1 MYFYSN
7 IGVIIMEFGERK
19 PSVSYR
25 NRKSVYA
32 VILDKQTSKVAVM
45 LHNKKGFLPGG
56 GLKLSETLIECLKRE
71 CLEETGFTLNI
82 EKYIGSA
89 KQYFQ
94 SRQNEYIMNEGS
106 YYAGTF
112 GEFIIQPVD
121 DDHELVWMDIEEA
134 EKILFHRSHIWAVQE
149 AFKLLDISLKD

>member
-1 MYFYSN
+1 MD
-7 IGVIIMEFGERK
+7 FGERK

-25 NRKSVYA
+25 IRKAVYA

-56 GLKLSETLIECLKRE
+56 GLKKPETLIECLKRE
-71 CLEETGFTLNI
+71 CKEETGYTLHI

-94 SRQNEYIMNEGS
+94 SRQDEYIMNEGS

-121 DDHELVWMDIEEA
+121 DDHELVWMDIAEA
-134 EKILFHRSHIWAVQE
+134 EKTLFHRSHIWAVQE
-149 AFKLLDISLKD
+149 ALQLLDSALKD